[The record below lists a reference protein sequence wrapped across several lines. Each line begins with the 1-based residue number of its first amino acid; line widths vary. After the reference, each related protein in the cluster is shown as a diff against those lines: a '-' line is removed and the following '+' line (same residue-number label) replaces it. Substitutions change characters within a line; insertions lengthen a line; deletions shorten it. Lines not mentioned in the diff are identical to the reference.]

1 MIMKRQNAGA
11 ATQTR
16 TPPVDNFSLANLP
29 DDYYED
35 PYPYYHALRAQ
46 SPVHRCPDGSYFFT
60 RHADLC
66 RIYRDCK
73 AFSSDKKKM
82 FRPLFGDTLLYEH
95 HTTSLVFNDPPLHT
109 QVRKAIG
116 DALSPKTLIAMEP
129 DLRKLVARL
138 LDHIEEQGR
147 FDAVADYA
155 ALIPVEVIGNLLRI
169 PREDRGLLQRWASAI
184 LGALEFDL
192 SAEKRAEGNRCVR
205 EFLDYLEGLVAARR
219 KNLSDEHD
227 DILSRLIKWKSG
239 GFTLSDKQLYHQCIF
254 ILNAGHETTA
264 NLIAH
269 GIYCLHAQPEQ
280 RRLLQAQPALIDSAV
295 EELLRYESPVQ
306 LGNRLTTEAARFD
319 EIDIPAGAT
328 LTFAIGAANRDPA
341 VYPDPDRFDVT
352 RNPRNHLA
360 FGGGI
365 HTCAGLNVARLEA
378 RIAIPALFNR
388 FPRLSMTA
396 APVRDKRA
404 RFRGLLSLPM
414 AVDGRGE

>member
-1 MIMKRQNAGA
+1 M
-11 ATQTR
+11 
-16 TPPVDNFSLANLP
+16 
-29 DDYYED
+29 
-35 PYPYYHALRAQ
+35 
-46 SPVHRCPDGSYFFT
+46 
-60 RHADLC
+60 
-66 RIYRDCK
+66 
-73 AFSSDKKKM
+73 
-82 FRPLFGDTLLYEH
+82 
-95 HTTSLVFNDPPLHT
+95 
-109 QVRKAIG
+109 
-116 DALSPKTLIAMEP
+116 
-129 DLRKLVARL
+129 
-138 LDHIEEQGR
+138 
-147 FDAVADYA
+147 
-155 ALIPVEVIGNLLRI
+155 
-169 PREDRGLLQRWASAI
+169 
-184 LGALEFDL
+184 
-192 SAEKRAEGNRCVR
+192 
-205 EFLDYLEGLVAARR
+205 
-219 KNLSDEHD
+219 
-227 DILSRLIKWKSG
+227 
-239 GFTLSDKQLYHQCIF
+239 SDKQLYHQCIF

-295 EELLRYESPVQ
+295 EELLRYEAPVQ

-319 EIDIPAGAT
+319 EVDIPPGAT

-388 FPRLSMTA
+388 FPGLSMTA

-414 AVDGRGE
+414 AA